1 MRAWTVSGAE
11 GGGCGELGV
20 TGNDEGAHSA
30 ASFFSVSGLCQQR
43 GIQVSTEGCHHGLS
57 SAWFCVR
64 DLSLL
69 VWVSVCFSVCVSELP
84 ALLQWNPCLSS
95 MAQLLSWTDRQSL
108 LM

>member
-43 GIQVSTEGCHHGLS
+43 GIQVSTERLS
-57 SAWFCVR
+57 AG
-64 DLSLL
+64 SLTQPCF
-69 VWVSVCFSVCVSELP
+69 VSVTSVSLSGSQSASLSASLNFQLCSSGTP
-84 ALLQWNPCLSS
+84 A
-95 MAQLLSWTDRQSL
+95 
-108 LM
+108 